1 MVSGVR
7 AVLDSMPAP
16 RGLSCSWCHAV

>member
-1 MVSGVR
+1 
-7 AVLDSMPAP
+7 MPAP